1 MYNNLYHED
10 NQYMYDGPPGPPG
23 RPGKP
28 GPPGPPGPS
37 GGPPGPPGPAGP
49 QGSIG
54 PQGPIGTSGPIGPIG
69 IPGLVGPI
77 GPIGLTGEIGPIGL
91 TGEIGIP
98 GLVGPIGP
106 IGLTGEIGP
115 IGIPGLIGPIGP
127 IGIQGL
133 VGPVGPVG
141 PIGPMGLPG
150 LNGSYSSADFFAL
163 MPGDNTATIAPGADL
178 SFPQNG
184 PTFGID
190 ILRLGASSFSLVSIG
205 IYQVLFQ
212 VSITESAQLCIVLN
226 AGQNPN
232 TVVGRATGTSQ
243 VVGLCLVQTT
253 LPNSILSIR
262 NPLGQPIALTMT
274 PVAGGTNP
282 VSAHLVITRVN

>member
-10 NQYMYDGPPGPPG
+10 HQYIYDGPPGPPG
-23 RPGKP
+23 RPGKA

-49 QGSIG
+49 QG
-54 PQGPIGTSGPIGPIG
+54 PIGPIG
-69 IPGLVGPI
+69 LPGLLGPVGPI
-77 GPIGLTGEIGPIGL
+77 GPIGLPGPL
-91 TGEIGIP
+91 
-98 GLVGPIGP
+98 
-106 IGLTGEIGP
+106 
-115 IGIPGLIGPIGP
+115 GPIGP

-133 VGPVGPVG
+133 VGPIG
-141 PIGPMGLPG
+141 PIGLPG
-150 LNGSYSSADFFAL
+150 LNGSYSSAYFFAL

-184 PTFGID
+184 PIFGLD
-190 ILRLGASSFSLVSIG
+190 ILRLGASSFSLVSVG

-243 VVGLCLVQTT
+243 VVGMCLVQTT

-282 VSAHLVITRVN
+282 VSAHLVISRVN